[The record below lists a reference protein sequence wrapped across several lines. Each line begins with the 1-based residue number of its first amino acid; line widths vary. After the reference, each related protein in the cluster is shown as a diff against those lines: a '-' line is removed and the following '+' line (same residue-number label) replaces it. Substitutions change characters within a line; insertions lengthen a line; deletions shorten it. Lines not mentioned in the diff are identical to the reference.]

1 MLRYTFTNDL
11 RSRDLMDKIYE
22 VSNYVDQENVPS
34 AAEDKSANNYSNTL
48 IFYFNLYK
56 DNENVK
62 QVLQGNADMV
72 VLNFIKK
79 FQFPNPRTVSSFNF
93 SVEDEVRLK
102 PYQEILRLLYLG
114 SFNDL
119 DYYLTV
125 DEILNFIFKNPN
137 VAIEEE
143 IDYHLLLSDIEV
155 YRNTNELP
163 EYIVQDDDQWEW
175 KQSSRQIKE
184 LLNILNRT
192 ELIRFDG
199 SNVFLSNND
208 LDDYY
213 KASLFDILTS
223 DEFLEVEE
231 LSFEEFKESYIE
243 YMEMEHTPIVDF
255 EFEFETGLDSNLERN
270 KIVFGA
276 PGTGKSYLINKEM
289 KALIG
294 NDGVFERVT
303 FHPDYSYSHFV
314 GTYKPVTNQ
323 NQNREDVISYEYVP
337 GPFMRILTK
346 ALKNGMSDNVSPH
359 LLIIEEIN
367 RANAAAVFGEIFQ
380 LLDRNKKHVSD
391 YEIEPTEDMKKYLSK
406 ELGVGINDIPPLK
419 LPDNLFIWST
429 MNSADQGVF
438 PLDTAF
444 KRRWEFHYIDTDNE
458 EHLLSGKYVI
468 LGEGTHARR
477 VEWNRLRKEI
487 NDILSTSLKVN
498 EDKLIGTFFISK
510 HIVVPESG
518 DEINS
523 DKFKRIFK
531 NKVIM
536 YLFEDAAR
544 HKGSTLFEGCENTT
558 RYSNICRE
566 FDKRGVEIF
575 GRSLSEKFPKISS
588 DDQNQII
595 VEDSLEESE

>member
-11 RSRDLMDKIYE
+11 RSSDLIDRIYE
-22 VSNYVDQENVPS
+22 VSNYVDQEIVPS
-34 AAEDKSANNYSNTL
+34 ATENKSVNNFANTL

-56 DNENVK
+56 NGGNVK
-62 QVLQGNADMV
+62 QALQGKADRV

-79 FQFPNPRTVSSFNF
+79 FQFPNPRTPRSFNE
-93 SVEDEVRLK
+93 SVEDGIRLK

-119 DYYLTV
+119 EYYLTV

-137 VAIEEE
+137 VAKEEE
-143 IDYHLLLSDIEV
+143 VDYHLLLTDINE

-163 EYIVQDDDQWEW
+163 NYIAQNESQWEW
-175 KQSSRQIKE
+175 KHANRQIKE

-192 ELIRFDG
+192 QLIAFDG
-199 SNVFLSNND
+199 SNVFLENRI

-213 KASLFDILTS
+213 KATLFEILTNN
-223 DEFLEVEE
+223 DFLEVDGLEYQ
-231 LSFEEFKESYIE
+231 EFREQYRE
-243 YMEMEHTPIVDF
+243 YMEMEHTSIIDF
-255 EFEFETGLDSNLERN
+255 KFETNLESVYERN
-270 KIVFGA
+270 RIVFGA

-289 KALIG
+289 KSLIENG
-294 NDGVFERVT
+294 GVYERVT

-323 NQNREDVISYEYVP
+323 NQSGEDVISYEYVP

-346 ALKNGMSDNVSPH
+346 ALKNSMSGNALPH

-380 LLDRNKKHVSD
+380 LLDRNKKHVSE

-406 ELGVGINDIPPLK
+406 SLGVGVNDIPPLK

-444 KRRWEFHYIDTDNE
+444 KRRWDFHYIDTDNE
-458 EHLLSGKYVI
+458 DDLLSDKYVV
-468 LGEGTHARR
+468 LGKGDYARR
-477 VEWNRLRKEI
+477 VEWNKLRKEI
-487 NDILSTSLKVN
+487 NDILSVNLKVN
-498 EDKLIGTFFISK
+498 EDKLMGTFFISK
-510 HIVVPESG
+510 RIVVPENG

-523 DKFKRIFK
+523 DEFKRVFK

-536 YLFEDAAR
+536 YLYEDAAR
-544 HKGSTLFEGCENTT
+544 HKSSTLFEGCENTT
-558 RYSNICRE
+558 RYSYICRE
-566 FDKRGVEIF
+566 FDKRGIEIF
-575 GRSLSEKFPKISS
+575 GKNLSEKFPKISNES
-588 DDQNQII
+588 QNQLPT
-595 VEDSLEESE
+595 EDSLEESE